1 MNDIFISIDPEFNT
15 SIKKKNLRNCIVSS
29 INHGALDDYDESIS
43 LSITSNKKLE
53 ELNYT
58 FLGKKEPTDVLA
70 FPFNNNWKEG
80 KVTDINTSNNENL
93 KYLGDI
99 FISFPK
105 IIEQAKT
112 HKTGIELEL
121 NIILAHGVLHLLGY
135 DHKNKIMKQKMII
148 KTVEIIKH
156 LKLDHIKAKLS
167 LEGRNG

>member
-1 MNDIFISIDPEFNT
+1 MNKILISIDPDFRK
-15 SIKKKNLRNCIVSS
+15 SISRKNVRGCIMSS
-29 INHGALDDYDESIS
+29 ISLGALDNYNESVS
-43 LSITSNKKLE
+43 LSITSNEKLE
-53 ELNYT
+53 ELNDN

-70 FPFNNNWKEG
+70 FPFNDNWKEG
-80 KVTDINTSNNENL
+80 KINNKNLADYENF

-105 IIEQAKT
+105 IKEQAKT

-135 DHKNKIMKQKMII
+135 DHKNEIMKRKMII
-148 KTVEIIKH
+148 KTVEIMKH

-167 LEGRNG
+167 LESRNG